1 MTHYNDPR
9 LTNPLLLAM
18 AAQRLRY
25 KREHPAPEPWL
36 EGEGISSLLA
46 AARRLPPRTPEE
58 EAESVYE
65 NAPGMGGL
73 LWQARQWL
81 KDREQGQ

>member
-18 AAQRLRY
+18 AAQRVRY

-36 EGEGISSLLA
+36 EGAGISALIA
-46 AARRLPPRTPEE
+46 YARTLPPRSQADED
-58 EAESVYE
+58 ASVYE
-65 NAPGMGGL
+65 GAPGMGGL